1 MDFFETYLWI
11 YEYLGLYNYIWY
23 KVYGSPSDG
32 LDFAVCIFPLFSDD
46 FKCTSMTNWIWNP
59 SVDQKPPEFCQSG
72 KSNLDFSCVTC
83 DGIELSP
90 WIPMVSFSSFSL
102 ISLWSL
108 LCFCALWHPIHRTEP
123 LYWFSQEIY
132 TEHFE
137 SLVKAHI
144 AEHNFSPSWSLSPP
158 PHPLTCSW
166 EICMQVKKQQLEPDM
181 EQWTSSNWERSML
194 RLHIVILLI

>member
-1 MDFFETYLWI
+1 MDFFETYLWV

-23 KVYGSPSDG
+23 KVYGAIDSPSNG

-46 FKCTSMTNWIWNP
+46 FKCTSTTSWIWNP
-59 SVDQKPPEFCQSG
+59 SVDQKPPEFCQCG
-72 KSNLDFSCVTC
+72 KSNLDFSYVTC
-83 DGIELSP
+83 DGIELFP

-108 LCFCALWHPIHRTEP
+108 LTPLHTVFLVLCDTPYIEP

-144 AEHNFSPSWSLSPP
+144 AEHNFSPSWSLPP
-158 PHPLTCSW
+158 PPPPLLLRHIKSVSPFASFICSP
-166 EICMQVKKQQLEPDM
+166 QSYGDLPGFHF
-181 EQWTSSNWERSML
+181 L
-194 RLHIVILLI
+194 YH